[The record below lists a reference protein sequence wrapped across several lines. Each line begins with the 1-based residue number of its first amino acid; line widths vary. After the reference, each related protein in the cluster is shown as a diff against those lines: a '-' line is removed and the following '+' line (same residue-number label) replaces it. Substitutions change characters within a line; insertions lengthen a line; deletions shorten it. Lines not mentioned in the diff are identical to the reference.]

1 MSLWAPYLAH
11 NEYQIIKSRDAQCIS
26 EDDKECDIM
35 NKIWIELDLRKEEKI
50 KKKEET
56 ERKKATEN

>member
-1 MSLWAPYLAH
+1 M
-11 NEYQIIKSRDAQCIS
+11 S
-26 EDDKECDIM
+26 EDNKECDIM

-56 ERKKATEN
+56 KRKKATEN